1 MNFKKIIILC
11 SSAIIV
17 AGIFTQFAN
26 EASASISTISSS
38 QSKKEPRIFNT
49 VSGFVKKFNQEGS
62 KLSGDSVGNYH
73 IDSYKVISANG
84 LKTFKASMGETKV
97 LTGVVN
103 PDNSLKSVSFT
114 DKVYYMTTEDAEEAE
129 GDLGVDRMMFNI
141 QMVNTLNPKT
151 VSSYVSTKVWNFLGL
166 IPRIVD
172 SEKDKKSF
180 NKKISI
186 YGLTYNVSLSKSD
199 FYTYKV
205 SK

>member
-1 MNFKKIIILC
+1 MNLKRIIILC

-17 AGIFTQFAN
+17 TGIFTQFAN
-26 EASASISTISSS
+26 EASASISAISSS

-62 KLSGDSVGNYH
+62 DSVGNYH

-103 PDNSLKSVSFT
+103 PDNSLKNVSFT

-129 GDLGVDRMMFNI
+129 GDLGVDRMMFNQ

-151 VSSYVSTKVWNFLGL
+151 VSSYVSTKVWNLLGL

-186 YGLTYNVSLSKSD
+186 YGLTYNISLSKND